1 MGAGM
6 ADGADTGVREQGP
19 GRIELR
25 ISLSGT
31 HTRRDDVEALHAWLK
46 NAPVL
51 EGALKRDEVTLARK
65 DSLTQAEAMGGEL
78 IQDIILVVSVEVA
91 RSVTE
96 NAWRSVET
104 WLRNRRRFADP
115 EETPRVTLDG
125 PSRGRAPTSAATPT
139 TTRVATPTP
148 ATAMASAATPTPVTA
163 GAATR
168 TERPAVAPARA
179 PGPVA
184 ETERAAATSP
194 ERSSGRA
201 AVRRAR
207 RGERP

>member
-1 MGAGM
+1 M
-6 ADGADTGVREQGP
+6 ADGADAGVREQGP

-125 PSRGRAPTSAATPT
+125 PSRGPGSDLSRDTDDD
-139 TTRVATPTP
+139 TRRDTDDDTRRD
-148 ATAMASAATPTPVTA
+148 TDA
-163 GAATR
+163 GDGDGVRGDADSGDGARSDTDGENRGGPDAGPGAGGGNRTR
-168 TERPAVAPARA
+168 GGDE
-179 PGPVA
+179 PGEV
-184 ETERAAATSP
+184 
-194 ERSSGRA
+194 
-201 AVRRAR
+201 
-207 RGERP
+207 

>member
-1 MGAGM
+1 M

-125 PSRGRAPTSAATPT
+125 PSRGPGSDLSRDTDDDTDPGDGDGVRGDTDSGDGGRGDTDGE
-139 TTRVATPTP
+139 TRGGPD
-148 ATAMASAATPTPVTA
+148 A
-163 GAATR
+163 GPGAGGGNRTR
-168 TERPAVAPARA
+168 GGDE
-179 PGPVA
+179 PGEV
-184 ETERAAATSP
+184 
-194 ERSSGRA
+194 
-201 AVRRAR
+201 
-207 RGERP
+207 

>member
-125 PSRGRAPTSAATPT
+125 PSRGPGSDLSRDTDDD
-139 TTRVATPTP
+139 TRRDTDPGDGDGDGVRGDTDSGDGGRGDTDGETRGGPD
-148 ATAMASAATPTPVTA
+148 A
-163 GAATR
+163 GPGAGGGNRTR
-168 TERPAVAPARA
+168 GGDE
-179 PGPVA
+179 PGEV
-184 ETERAAATSP
+184 
-194 ERSSGRA
+194 
-201 AVRRAR
+201 
-207 RGERP
+207 

>member
-125 PSRGRAPTSAATPT
+125 PSRG
-139 TTRVATPTP
+139 
-148 ATAMASAATPTPVTA
+148 
-163 GAATR
+163 
-168 TERPAVAPARA
+168 
-179 PGPVA
+179 PGSDLSRD
-184 ETERAAATSP
+184 TDDD
-194 ERSSGRA
+194 
-201 AVRRAR
+201 AR
-207 RGERP
+207 RGTGPGDGDGVRGDTDSGDGARSDTDGETRGGPDAGPGAGGGNRTRGGDEPGEV

>member
-1 MGAGM
+1 M

-125 PSRGRAPTSAATPT
+125 PSRGPGSDLSRDTDDDTDPGDGDGDGVRGDTDSGDGVRGDTDGE
-139 TTRVATPTP
+139 TRGGPD
-148 ATAMASAATPTPVTA
+148 A
-163 GAATR
+163 GPGAGGGNRTR
-168 TERPAVAPARA
+168 GGDE
-179 PGPVA
+179 PGEV
-184 ETERAAATSP
+184 
-194 ERSSGRA
+194 
-201 AVRRAR
+201 
-207 RGERP
+207 

>member
-1 MGAGM
+1 M

-125 PSRGRAPTSAATPT
+125 PSRGPGSDLSRDTDDD
-139 TTRVATPTP
+139 TRRDTDTDPGDGDGDGVRGDTDSGDGGRGDTDGETRGGPD
-148 ATAMASAATPTPVTA
+148 A
-163 GAATR
+163 GPGAGGGNRTR
-168 TERPAVAPARA
+168 GGDE
-179 PGPVA
+179 PGEV
-184 ETERAAATSP
+184 
-194 ERSSGRA
+194 
-201 AVRRAR
+201 
-207 RGERP
+207 

>member
-1 MGAGM
+1 M

-125 PSRGRAPTSAATPT
+125 PSRGPGSDLSRDTDDD
-139 TTRVATPTP
+139 TRRDTDPGDGDGVRGDTDSGDGGRGDTDGETRGGPD
-148 ATAMASAATPTPVTA
+148 A
-163 GAATR
+163 GPGAGGGNRTR
-168 TERPAVAPARA
+168 GGDE
-179 PGPVA
+179 PGEV
-184 ETERAAATSP
+184 
-194 ERSSGRA
+194 
-201 AVRRAR
+201 
-207 RGERP
+207 

>member
-6 ADGADTGVREQGP
+6 TDEADTGVRDQGQE
-19 GRIELR
+19 RIELR

-31 HTRRDDVEALHAWLK
+31 HTRRDDLEALNTWLK
-46 NAPVL
+46 SAPVL
-51 EGALKRDEVTLARK
+51 EDALERHEVALARK

-125 PSRGRAPTSAATPT
+125 PSQGPGSDLHRDTDDGAGRSGDGDGGP
-139 TTRVATPTP
+139 
-148 ATAMASAATPTPVTA
+148 
-163 GAATR
+163 GAAPGADGRNR
-168 TERPAVAPARA
+168 THGGDE
-179 PGPVA
+179 PGEV
-184 ETERAAATSP
+184 
-194 ERSSGRA
+194 
-201 AVRRAR
+201 
-207 RGERP
+207 

>member
-125 PSRGRAPTSAATPT
+125 PSRGPGSDLSRDTDDD
-139 TTRVATPTP
+139 TRRDTDTDPGDGDGDGVRGDTDSGDGGRGDTDGETRGGPD
-148 ATAMASAATPTPVTA
+148 A
-163 GAATR
+163 GPGAGGGNRTR
-168 TERPAVAPARA
+168 GGDE
-179 PGPVA
+179 PGEV
-184 ETERAAATSP
+184 
-194 ERSSGRA
+194 
-201 AVRRAR
+201 
-207 RGERP
+207 

>member
-1 MGAGM
+1 M
-6 ADGADTGVREQGP
+6 ADGANTGVRDQGQE
-19 GRIELR
+19 RVELR

-31 HTRRDDVEALHAWLK
+31 HSRRDDLEALSTWLR

-51 EGALKRDEVTLARK
+51 EEVLERDEATLTRK

-115 EETPRVTLDG
+115 DETPRVTLDG
-125 PSRGRAPTSAATPT
+125 PPQGPGSDLSRATDDDTGGGTRDTESGPAPDTGD
-139 TTRVATPTP
+139 RN
-148 ATAMASAATPTPVTA
+148 
-163 GAATR
+163 
-168 TERPAVAPARA
+168 
-179 PGPVA
+179 
-184 ETERAAATSP
+184 
-194 ERSSGRA
+194 
-201 AVRRAR
+201 RAR
-207 RGERP
+207 GGDEPGEV

>member
-1 MGAGM
+1 M

-125 PSRGRAPTSAATPT
+125 PSRGPGSDLSRDTDDD
-139 TTRVATPTP
+139 TRRDTDPGDGDGVRGDTDSGDGGRGDTDGETRGGPG
-148 ATAMASAATPTPVTA
+148 A
-163 GAATR
+163 GPGAGGGNRTR
-168 TERPAVAPARA
+168 GGDE
-179 PGPVA
+179 PGEV
-184 ETERAAATSP
+184 
-194 ERSSGRA
+194 
-201 AVRRAR
+201 
-207 RGERP
+207 

>member
-125 PSRGRAPTSAATPT
+125 PSRGPGSDLSRDTDDD
-139 TTRVATPTP
+139 TRRDTDPGDGDGVRGDTDSGDGGRGDTDGETRGGPG
-148 ATAMASAATPTPVTA
+148 A
-163 GAATR
+163 GPGAGGGNR
-168 TERPAVAPARA
+168 TCGGDE
-179 PGPVA
+179 PGEV
-184 ETERAAATSP
+184 
-194 ERSSGRA
+194 
-201 AVRRAR
+201 
-207 RGERP
+207 

>member
-6 ADGADTGVREQGP
+6 ADGADTGVREQGPGP

-125 PSRGRAPTSAATPT
+125 PSRG
-139 TTRVATPTP
+139 
-148 ATAMASAATPTPVTA
+148 
-163 GAATR
+163 
-168 TERPAVAPARA
+168 
-179 PGPVA
+179 PGSDLSRDTDD
-184 ETERAAATSP
+184 E
-194 ERSSGRA
+194 
-201 AVRRAR
+201 AR
-207 RGERP
+207 RDTGTGTGDGVRGDTDSGDGARSDTDGEIRGGPDAGPGAGGGNRTRGGDEPGEV

>member
-6 ADGADTGVREQGP
+6 TDGADTGVREQGQES
-19 GRIELR
+19 IELR

-31 HTRRDDVEALHAWLK
+31 HTRRDDLEALSTWLR

-51 EGALKRDEVTLARK
+51 EDALERDEVTLARK

-91 RSVTE
+91 RSVAE

-115 EETPRVTLDG
+115 EERPRVTLDG
-125 PSRGRAPTSAATPT
+125 PPEGAGSDLRRDTDDDAARGDSRDGGPDAGPGSGGPNR
-139 TTRVATPTP
+139 TR
-148 ATAMASAATPTPVTA
+148 
-163 GAATR
+163 GGD
-168 TERPAVAPARA
+168 E
-179 PGPVA
+179 PGEV
-184 ETERAAATSP
+184 
-194 ERSSGRA
+194 
-201 AVRRAR
+201 
-207 RGERP
+207 

>member
-125 PSRGRAPTSAATPT
+125 PSRGPGSDLSRDTDDDTDPGDGDGDGVRGDTDSGDGVRGDTDGE
-139 TTRVATPTP
+139 TRGGPD
-148 ATAMASAATPTPVTA
+148 A
-163 GAATR
+163 GPGAGGGNRTR
-168 TERPAVAPARA
+168 GGDE
-179 PGPVA
+179 PGEV
-184 ETERAAATSP
+184 
-194 ERSSGRA
+194 
-201 AVRRAR
+201 
-207 RGERP
+207 

>member
-1 MGAGM
+1 M
-6 ADGADTGVREQGP
+6 ADGADAGVREQGP

-125 PSRGRAPTSAATPT
+125 PSRGPGSDLSRDTDDD
-139 TTRVATPTP
+139 TRRDTD
-148 ATAMASAATPTPVTA
+148 A
-163 GAATR
+163 GDGDGVRGDADSGDGARSDTDGENRGGPDAGPGAGGGNRTR
-168 TERPAVAPARA
+168 GGDE
-179 PGPVA
+179 PGEV
-184 ETERAAATSP
+184 
-194 ERSSGRA
+194 
-201 AVRRAR
+201 
-207 RGERP
+207 